1 MKSILLVED
10 DRSLGLTLKE
20 RLAAEGY
27 AVTWVDTG
35 ALAREAVAR
44 GGVDLMV
51 VDVGLPDGSG
61 FDVVRA
67 VGEGAPPVVFLTA
80 MSSAEHRL
88 EGFELG
94 AVDYIPK
101 PFHLKEL
108 LLRIRRAIESRPPT
122 RRVVVGEL
130 TIDLDSMAM
139 VLPDGSVEYPQTR
152 DFQVLRLLIE
162 SAPRVVSRREILEKF
177 WHDDTLSSERTVD
190 NAIVR
195 LRHHLK
201 KGSADVI
208 RSVRGVGYQ
217 WCGRDAAGAGGST
230 VP

>member
-20 RLAAEGY
+20 RLTAEGY
-27 AVTWVDTG
+27 GVTWVDTG
-35 ALAREAVAR
+35 VLAREALAA
-44 GGVDLMV
+44 GSVDLML

-61 FDVVRA
+61 FDLVQGLGVA
-67 VGEGAPPVVFLTA
+67 APPVVFLTA

-88 EGFELG
+88 TGFELG

-101 PFHLKEL
+101 PFHLKEI
-108 LLRIRRAIESRPPT
+108 LLRIRRALESRPT
-122 RRVVVGEL
+122 TKRVVVGAL
-130 TIDLDSMAM
+130 TIDLDSMSLIFA
-139 VLPDGSVEYPQTR
+139 DGTVEYPQTR

-162 SAPRVVSRREILEKF
+162 SAPRVVSRREILEKY
-177 WHDDTLSSERTVD
+177 WKDDTLSTERTVD

-195 LRHHLK
+195 LRHQLK

-217 WCGRDAAGAGGST
+217 WCEQGGIT
-230 VP
+230 